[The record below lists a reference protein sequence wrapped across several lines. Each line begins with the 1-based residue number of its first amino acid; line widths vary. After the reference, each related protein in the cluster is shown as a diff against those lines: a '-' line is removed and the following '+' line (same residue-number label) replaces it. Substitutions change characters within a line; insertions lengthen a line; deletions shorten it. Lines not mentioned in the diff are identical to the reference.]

1 MCENMTRL
9 QKIKDEMNRQQ
20 IDCVILFNSRNI
32 YYASNTAQF
41 SICLI
46 PLDSD
51 PRIFI
56 KRNYERGK
64 RETWIKD
71 VVQLKSTEDVI
82 EEIKE
87 RKLDRGKL
95 GIEMNFVRVNQYLKL
110 RKALNAEIIDINP
123 LFYKLRM
130 IKDSKEIE
138 SLKKAAKAVVNVQKV
153 CRETL
158 RPGITEL
165 EVAAEVARE
174 AKLNGSW
181 HPVTNLY
188 WDANGFV
195 LASGENLY
203 TPGDYPILSG
213 VGATNATP
221 RSASNRVLKNGD
233 IFVLD
238 FATNVDGY
246 HADHA
251 RTYFI
256 GNPTEKYMKLY
267 KIIRDALKHIEH
279 QVLVGKEI
287 GALFKEIKQKMDN
300 YQEFFQGF
308 NNYRQGLGHGVGLE
322 LDEPPGIVEHSKT
335 KFQEGMVIAFEPKLI
350 IPGWGA
356 IDFEDTVHLRYNS
369 TEVLT
374 NSPFEDFI

>member
-1 MCENMTRL
+1 MM
-9 QKIKDEMNRQQ
+9 KQQ
-20 IDCVILFNSRNI
+20 IDCIILFNSRNI
-32 YYASNTAQF
+32 YYSSNTAQF
-41 SICLI
+41 SIALI
-46 PLDSD
+46 PRESE
-51 PRIFI
+51 PIMFI
-56 KRNYERGK
+56 KRNFERGK
-64 RETWIKD
+64 KESRIKN
-71 VVQLKSTEDVI
+71 VIRLKSTKDVL
-82 EEIKE
+82 EKV
-87 RKLDRGKL
+87 KDLNLDKGRIGV
-95 GIEMNFVRVNQYLKL
+95 EMNFLRVNQFLKL
-110 RKALNAEIIDINP
+110 KKGLGAEFVDINP
-123 LFYKLRM
+123 IFSKLRM
-130 IKDSKEIE
+130 IKDAEEIK
-138 SLKKAAKAVVNVQKV
+138 SIKKAAKAVVNVQKV

-181 HPVTNLY
+181 HPATNLY

-221 RSASNRVLKNGD
+221 RSASNRILKEGD

-238 FATNVDGY
+238 FATNVEGY

-256 GNPTEKYMKLY
+256 GKPTEKYKKLY
-267 KIIRDALKHIEH
+267 TIVRNALEEIEG

-287 GALFKEIKQKMDN
+287 GVLFKEIKQKMGE
-300 YQEFFQGF
+300 YQEYFQGF
-308 NNYRQGLGHGVGLE
+308 NGYRQGLGHGVGLE
-322 LDEPPGIVEHSKT
+322 LDEPPGIVENNHQ

-356 IDFEDTVHLRYNS
+356 IDFEDTVLLHSDS

-374 NSPFEDFI
+374 NSPFR

>member
-1 MCENMTRL
+1 MS
-9 QKIKDEMNRQQ
+9 QQQ
-20 IDCVILFNSRNI
+20 IDCIILFSSRNI
-32 YYASNTAQF
+32 YYTSGTAQF

-51 PRIFI
+51 PKMFI
-56 KRNYERGK
+56 KRNFDRGK
-64 RETWIKD
+64 SETWIKD
-71 VVQLKSTEDVI
+71 VVQLNTTRDVI
-82 EEIKE
+82 EEIKA
-87 RKLDRGKL
+87 RKLDKAKI
-95 GIEMNFVRVNQYLKL
+95 GIEMNYVRVNQYLKL
-110 RKALNAEIIDINP
+110 EKALNAEFVDVNP
-123 LFYKLRM
+123 LFSHLRM
-130 IKDSKEIE
+130 IKDKSEIE

-165 EVAAEVARE
+165 EVAAEVSRE

-181 HPVTNLY
+181 SPATNFY

-213 VGATNATP
+213 VGASKATP
-221 RSASNRVLKNGD
+221 RSASNRILEEGD

-256 GNPTEKYMKLY
+256 GKPTEKYKELY
-267 KIIRDALKHIEH
+267 KLVHRVLKTIEN
-279 QVLVGKEI
+279 QILVKKEI
-287 GALFKEIKQKMDN
+287 GVLFKEIKQEVGK
-300 YQEFFQGF
+300 YQEYFQGF
-308 NNYRQGLGHGVGLE
+308 NGYRQGLGHGVGLE
-322 LDEPPGIVEHSKT
+322 LDEPPGIVENNKQ
-335 KFQEGMVIAFEPKLI
+335 KFQVGMVIAFEPKLI

-356 IDFEDTVHLRYNS
+356 IDFEDTVHLRSDS

-374 NSPFEDFI
+374 NSPFENY